1 MKTIEIN
8 MVESFTTTIFRNFIK
23 LNVEDYPELKGLS
36 DEEIESYIQ
45 DNYYDMKA
53 TSNDFDNLG
62 EELMNQ
68 DITRE
73 KITGEETTI
82 LFE

>member
-1 MKTIEIN
+1 
-8 MVESFTTTIFRNFIK
+8 
-23 LNVEDYPELKGLS
+23 
-36 DEEIESYIQ
+36 
-45 DNYYDMKA
+45 MKA